1 MLVILVTGTCQWYVS
16 VILVTSTC
24 QWYVSVII
32 VIGTCH
38 WYVSVILV
46 TGTRPWYVSVI
57 LVTGTR
63 PWCVSVIRVSGTCQ
77 WYMSVP
83 FVFQCL
89 LLLVCLTW
97 TCLGQTADLE
107 IPPEADCK
115 FTRRTPVSRITVIPS
130 SAQTV
135 T

>member
-16 VILVTSTC
+16 VILVTSAC

-38 WYVSVILV
+38 
-46 TGTRPWYVSVI
+46 WYVSVI

-107 IPPEADCK
+107 IPPEAD
-115 FTRRTPVSRITVIPS
+115 VSVTVSSPGGHPS
-130 SAQTV
+130 LE
-135 T
+135 